1 MAKRQ
6 RYGVYPYI
14 NVLDVSVAGSATQQA
29 CLPLTMGRGFT
40 SMENY
45 FLKYQVTKTT
55 ICGTC
60 NVHWMYWNKVGLRL
74 SRGRGFIELYLDGV
88 HDGVHVMHCIVSRGT
103 RLYCQNTEN
112 LPARQRSRHTQGV
125 PSEQSQLQD
134 KHENNSATSLLPSS
148 L

>member
-55 ICGTC
+55 IWGTC
-60 NVHWMYWNKVGLRL
+60 NVHWMYWNKAGLRL
-74 SRGRGFIELYLDGV
+74 SRGRGFIAKTQKICRQGSEAD
-88 HDGVHVMHCIVSRGT
+88 T
-103 RLYCQNTEN
+103 RKVFQANNRNYRINMKTTQP
-112 LPARQRSRHTQGV
+112 PAFFQAACKTI
-125 PSEQSQLQD
+125 
-134 KHENNSATSLLPSS
+134 SL
-148 L
+148 